1 MPVTPKAPSGVLASV
16 IATPSELPRH
26 LREQGRASAAEIA
39 QIEREPV
46 GDDLARMAAQV
57 EKVNNTAKPAHYDK
71 PVDPWALI
79 ECMESSGNAFVD
91 FLRGEAI
98 KHIWRDKGDL
108 REGLQKA
115 ASEINKAI
123 SLLP

>member
-1 MPVTPKAPSGVLASV
+1 MPVKPREAAPEA
-16 IATPSELPRH
+16 ELPDELKGNDLERH
-26 LREQGRASAAEIA
+26 AAF
-39 QIEREPV
+39 IER
-46 GDDLARMAAQV
+46 
-57 EKVNNTAKPAHYDK
+57 VNNTSKPAHYDK

-79 ECMESSGNAFVD
+79 EHMKSSGSAFID

-108 REGLQKA
+108 KENLQKA
-115 ASEINKAI
+115 AAEINKAI

>member
-1 MPVTPKAPSGVLASV
+1 MK
-16 IATPSELPRH
+16 TPSTPAANGGTTRLP
-26 LREQGRASAAEIA
+26 
-39 QIEREPV
+39 
-46 GDDLARMAAQV
+46 
-57 EKVNNTAKPAHYDK
+57 TPAHYDK

-79 ECMESSGNAFVD
+79 EHMESSGSAFVD

-108 REGLQKA
+108 KENLQKA
-115 ASEINKAI
+115 AAEINKAI